1 MNYDFFINSLDDHNQ
16 ESILL
21 CEKLKPKEVIYI
33 CENEE
38 KNINRLN
45 ALKDFYKEKFP
56 KIIFNSII
64 IRNINLK
71 EIVESLDK
79 YLKRKC
85 IINLSAQDKILNI
98 ILMHICEIYSVEG
111 ICLDIEKS
119 RILDVKNGEIF
130 INNHHD
136 MDLNIDEIIESFGGS
151 ILIESTDINNSE
163 VIRKISYSIADNLE
177 KWESLKYRL
186 YDKRIFEVDEINSNI
201 MRINLEFLM
210 KEEKDIC
217 SSTIKFL
224 KEYGQLKYKE
234 EDEKITVE
242 FKNDYI
248 RSFIFKSGSWLE
260 AYVRDIISE
269 INQVDEVKSG
279 VIFLWNDERVR
290 IKNEIDVMAVKDS
303 TLICI
308 SCKDSAK
315 YDDVALNELSV
326 YGEKVGGENVKKILV
341 ATKEPLKTS
350 VFSRAKEMD
359 INIVIFDG
367 DREKLKKSLE
377 KVVKGELAHL

>member
-1 MNYDFFINSLDDHNQ
+1 MNYDFFISSLDDHNQ

-21 CEKLKPKEVIYI
+21 SERLKPKEVIYI

-38 KNINRLN
+38 KSINRLR
-45 ALKDFYKEKFP
+45 ALEDFYKEKFP
-56 KIIFNSII
+56 NIIFNSII
-64 IRNINLK
+64 IKSIDLK
-71 EIVESLDK
+71 EIVGELEK
-79 YLKRKC
+79 YLKKKC
-85 IINLSAQDKILNI
+85 IINLSASDKILNI

-119 RILDVKNGEIF
+119 MILNFKSGQILING
-130 INNHHD
+130 HDD
-136 MDLNIDEIIESFGGS
+136 MDLDIDEIIESFGGS
-151 ILIESTDINNSE
+151 ILVESTDINSSE
-163 VIRKISYSIADNLE
+163 IIKKISHTIANNLE

-186 YDKRIFEVDEINSNI
+186 YDKRIFSVDEIDSNI
-201 MRINLEFLM
+201 MRINLEFLTNP
-210 KEEKDIC
+210 EKDIC
-217 SSTIKFL
+217 MATIKFL
-224 KEYGQLKYKE
+224 KEYRQLEYRE
-234 EDEKITVE
+234 ESGVITAE

-260 AYVRDIISE
+260 AYVKDVISE
-269 INQVDEVKSG
+269 IKQIDEVKSG

-290 IKNEIDVMAVKDS
+290 LKNEIDVMAIKDS

-326 YGEKVGGENVKKILV
+326 YGEKVGGENTKKILV
-341 ATKEPLKTS
+341 ATKEPLKAS

-367 DREKLKKSLE
+367 NREKLKKSLE
-377 KVVKGELAHL
+377 MVVKG